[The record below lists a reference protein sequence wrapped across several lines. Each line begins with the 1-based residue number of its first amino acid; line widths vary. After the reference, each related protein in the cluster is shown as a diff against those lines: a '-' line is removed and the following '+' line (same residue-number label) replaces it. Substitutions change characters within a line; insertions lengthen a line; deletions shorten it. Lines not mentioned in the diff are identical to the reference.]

1 MNKEKAFLILTDL
14 DNTFLP
20 VNNKSMEKFVSL
32 VKELSKNENIHVK
45 VCPVTG
51 RPQQFASG
59 VMHMLEGYFSQ
70 EGLKDVVEIGGA
82 DQGGLLVHHQFSY
95 KTKILARSDSEKLV
109 SKIKD
114 VLFQSDF
121 GQYFEYD
128 PGTRVI
134 GVFML
139 NDQYTKIWS
148 EEKVDRIVNATRK
161 YLEDQFKGEVNVTPW
176 KHFLEVTPKEVGK
189 DIAVNE
195 IFRHYQ
201 QKYDVVGITYSGDA
215 LNDFKAIKF
224 LTKFSEIPGINSFV
238 FLPSNAVPTITNPQI
253 EAWKDSLKDQSRGR
267 IIYVGSKKYF
277 EGVLEGIE
285 KKYKEGKLFG
295 TGSSIMKTT
304 DDLGLLRTR
313 KNKDFLNKMEAF
325 PLSHQKE
332 KRRVLDLL

>member
-20 VNNKSMEKFVSL
+20 INNKTMQKFVTL

-45 VCPVTG
+45 FCPVTG
-51 RPQQFASG
+51 RPHQFASG
-59 VMHMLEGYFSQ
+59 VMHLVEGCFAQ

-95 KTKILARSDSEKLV
+95 KSKILARSDAEKMV

-121 GQYFEYD
+121 GKYFESD
-128 PGTRVI
+128 PGARVI

-139 NDQYTKIWS
+139 NDKYTKIWS
-148 EEKVDRIVNATRK
+148 KEKVERIVNSTRK
-161 YLEDQFKGEVNVTPW
+161 YLEDHFQGEVNVTPW
-176 KHFLEVTPKEVGK
+176 NHFLEVTPKEVGK

-215 LNDFKAIKF
+215 LNDLKAIKF
-224 LTKFSEIPGINSFV
+224 LTKFSEIPGINAFV
-238 FLPSNAVPTITNPQI
+238 FLPSNAVPTITNPKI

-267 IIYVGSKKYF
+267 IICVESKKYF

-304 DDLGLLRTR
+304 DDLGLMRNK
-313 KNKDFLNKMEAF
+313 KNKDAFYKMEAF
-325 PLSHQKE
+325 RWERQKE